1 MPCAKCLSLRSNTFP
16 RAATK
21 RRLQTW
27 PPVWGRGEGRVC
39 TAAANIGNICVDVC
53 SSDGEVDPR
62 LVAAAKDVASS
73 LGGGERVESAL
84 LQQLRRHE
92 ETTFAA
98 KSAATPAE
106 TSADNSSLGD
116 LISGLR
122 VVQGQRT
129 NRNATR
135 GNRFERKVKRRSGKV
150 KQNLLRCFTR
160 DSNLKTRKIAW
171 PEQPR
176 SVKTTQNNEDAVSV
190 KTAQSNEDAVS
201 VKTTQS
207 EEDALSVK
215 CTLNEDAVSVK
226 TTQSKEDALSV
237 KCTLSNEDEVSVK
250 TTQSNEDALS
260 GDSSFSDDVSDVSTL
275 TTESESSSFSDNVSD
290 VSTLA
295 TESESS
301 SFSDNVSDV
310 STLTTESESSRCS
323 DDVSDVSTLTTES
336 ESSSFS
342 DDVSDVSTLA
352 TESESSSFSDD
363 VSDVST
369 LTTESD
375 TESSTSRGSFESVID
390 LPVSPPKPSRG
401 QTTPVSKTREEILLK
416 NIARAGFQIDPVPRN
431 GDCFFG
437 AAARQLGRGDPR
449 IDTTALQ
456 LRKDLVH
463 HIRAHSEKFCV
474 AVPGGFWAFQQELD
488 RLARRGHWC
497 SDVAD
502 VLPIALADFTSREVV
517 LITSTDM
524 QIMVLPP
531 EGEESGTPL
540 VLAYLTTP
548 GGEHYDA
555 VSTIKSPAATQVQTK
570 FRVKLMFFQS
580 HFLRYQDL
588 SAPRPEVRVRRNS
601 AGYTTGQSSK
611 TPRWLPG
618 TRFFSSVRLHSGF
631 LALERAPT
639 LWDEEQK
646 AELEAQVDRPPRN
659 GFEEMIQWTKE
670 GKMWTFPIQN
680 DQDHEAL

>member
-1 MPCAKCLSLRSNTFP
+1 MGCTNTKVHPVNFDPVP
-16 RAATK
+16 RAK
-21 RRLQTW
+21 ETW
-27 PPVWGRGEGRVC
+27 
-39 TAAANIGNICVDVC
+39 
-53 SSDGEVDPR
+53 
-62 LVAAAKDVASS
+62 
-73 LGGGERVESAL
+73 
-84 LQQLRRHE
+84 
-92 ETTFAA
+92 
-98 KSAATPAE
+98 
-106 TSADNSSLGD
+106 
-116 LISGLR
+116 
-122 VVQGQRT
+122 
-129 NRNATR
+129 
-135 GNRFERKVKRRSGKV
+135 FERKVKRRSGKV
-150 KQNLLRCFTR
+150 KQNLLSCFTR
-160 DSNLKTRKIAW
+160 DSSLKTRKIAW
-171 PEQPR
+171 AEQPS
-176 SVKTTQNNEDAVSV
+176 SVKTTQNIEDAFSV
-190 KTAQSNEDAVS
+190 KTTQSNEDAVS

-215 CTLNEDAVSVK
+215 CTLSNEDAVSVK

-250 TTQSNEDALS
+250 TTQSNENALS

-295 TESESS
+295 TESESR

-310 STLTTESESSRCS
+310 STLTTESENSRCS
-323 DDVSDVSTLTTES
+323 DDVSDVSTLT
-336 ESSSFS
+336 
-342 DDVSDVSTLA
+342 

-555 VSTIKSPAATQVQTK
+555 V
-570 FRVKLMFFQS
+570 
-580 HFLRYQDL
+580 
-588 SAPRPEVRVRRNS
+588 
-601 AGYTTGQSSK
+601 
-611 TPRWLPG
+611 
-618 TRFFSSVRLHSGF
+618 RFVG
-631 LALERAPT
+631 
-639 LWDEEQK
+639 
-646 AELEAQVDRPPRN
+646 
-659 GFEEMIQWTKE
+659 G
-670 GKMWTFPIQN
+670 
-680 DQDHEAL
+680 

>member
-1 MPCAKCLSLRSNTFP
+1 MGCTNTKVHPVNFDPVPQAKE
-16 RAATK
+16 
-21 RRLQTW
+21 TW
-27 PPVWGRGEGRVC
+27 
-39 TAAANIGNICVDVC
+39 
-53 SSDGEVDPR
+53 
-62 LVAAAKDVASS
+62 
-73 LGGGERVESAL
+73 
-84 LQQLRRHE
+84 
-92 ETTFAA
+92 
-98 KSAATPAE
+98 
-106 TSADNSSLGD
+106 
-116 LISGLR
+116 
-122 VVQGQRT
+122 
-129 NRNATR
+129 
-135 GNRFERKVKRRSGKV
+135 FERKVKRRSGKV
-150 KQNLLRCFTR
+150 KQNLLSCFTR

-176 SVKTTQNNEDAVSV
+176 SVKTTQNIEDAFSV
-190 KTAQSNEDAVS
+190 KTTQSNEDAVS
-201 VKTTQS
+201 VKTTKS

-215 CTLNEDAVSVK
+215 CTLSNEDAVSVK

-301 SFSDNVSDV
+301 
-310 STLTTESESSRCS
+310 RCS

-342 DDVSDVSTLA
+342 DDVSDVSTL
-352 TESESSSFSDD
+352 
-363 VSDVST
+363 
-369 LTTESD
+369 TTESD
-375 TESSTSRGSFESVID
+375 TESSSSSGSFESVID

-524 QIMVLPP
+524 QVMVLPP

-555 VSTIKSPAATQVQTK
+555 V
-570 FRVKLMFFQS
+570 
-580 HFLRYQDL
+580 
-588 SAPRPEVRVRRNS
+588 
-601 AGYTTGQSSK
+601 
-611 TPRWLPG
+611 
-618 TRFFSSVRLHSGF
+618 RFVG
-631 LALERAPT
+631 
-639 LWDEEQK
+639 
-646 AELEAQVDRPPRN
+646 
-659 GFEEMIQWTKE
+659 G
-670 GKMWTFPIQN
+670 
-680 DQDHEAL
+680 

>member
-1 MPCAKCLSLRSNTFP
+1 MGCTNTKVHPVNFDPVP
-16 RAATK
+16 RAK
-21 RRLQTW
+21 ETW
-27 PPVWGRGEGRVC
+27 
-39 TAAANIGNICVDVC
+39 
-53 SSDGEVDPR
+53 
-62 LVAAAKDVASS
+62 
-73 LGGGERVESAL
+73 
-84 LQQLRRHE
+84 
-92 ETTFAA
+92 
-98 KSAATPAE
+98 
-106 TSADNSSLGD
+106 
-116 LISGLR
+116 
-122 VVQGQRT
+122 
-129 NRNATR
+129 
-135 GNRFERKVKRRSGKV
+135 FERKVKRRSGKV
-150 KQNLLRCFTR
+150 KQNLLSCFTR
-160 DSNLKTRKIAW
+160 DSSLKTRKIAW
-171 PEQPR
+171 AEQPS
-176 SVKTTQNNEDAVSV
+176 SVKTTQNIEDAFSV
-190 KTAQSNEDAVS
+190 KTTQSNEDAVS

-215 CTLNEDAVSVK
+215 CTLSNEDAVSVK

-342 DDVSDVSTLA
+342 EDVSDVSTLA
-352 TESESSSFSDD
+352 TESESSSFSDN

-375 TESSTSRGSFESVID
+375 TESSTSPGSFESVID

-401 QTTPVSKTREEILLK
+401 QTTPVPKAREVILLK
-416 NIARAGFQIDPVPRN
+416 NIARAGFQIDPVPRD
-431 GDCFFG
+431 GDCFFN

-488 RLARRGHWC
+488 KLARRGHWC

-555 VSTIKSPAATQVQTK
+555 VK
-570 FRVKLMFFQS
+570 FV
-580 HFLRYQDL
+580 
-588 SAPRPEVRVRRNS
+588 
-601 AGYTTGQSSK
+601 GG
-611 TPRWLPG
+611 
-618 TRFFSSVRLHSGF
+618 
-631 LALERAPT
+631 
-639 LWDEEQK
+639 
-646 AELEAQVDRPPRN
+646 
-659 GFEEMIQWTKE
+659 
-670 GKMWTFPIQN
+670 
-680 DQDHEAL
+680 

>member
-1 MPCAKCLSLRSNTFP
+1 MGCTNTKVHPVNFDPVPQAKE
-16 RAATK
+16 
-21 RRLQTW
+21 TW
-27 PPVWGRGEGRVC
+27 
-39 TAAANIGNICVDVC
+39 
-53 SSDGEVDPR
+53 
-62 LVAAAKDVASS
+62 
-73 LGGGERVESAL
+73 
-84 LQQLRRHE
+84 
-92 ETTFAA
+92 
-98 KSAATPAE
+98 
-106 TSADNSSLGD
+106 
-116 LISGLR
+116 
-122 VVQGQRT
+122 
-129 NRNATR
+129 
-135 GNRFERKVKRRSGKV
+135 FERKVKRRSGKV
-150 KQNLLRCFTR
+150 KQNLLRCLHR

-176 SVKTTQNNEDAVSV
+176 SVKTTQNNEDAFSVKTTQSNEDAVSV
-190 KTAQSNEDAVS
+190 KTTQNIEDAFSVKTTQSNEDAVS

-207 EEDALSVK
+207 AEDALSVK
-215 CTLNEDAVSVK
+215 CTLSNEDAVSVK

-237 KCTLSNEDEVSVK
+237 KCTLSNEDEISVK

-275 TTESESSSFSDNVSD
+275 TTESESSN
-290 VSTLA
+290 L
-295 TESESS
+295 SE
-301 SFSDNVSDV
+301 
-310 STLTTESESSRCS
+310 
-323 DDVSDVSTLTTES
+323 DVSDVSTLTTES
-336 ESSSFS
+336 ESSS
-342 DDVSDVSTLA
+342 L
-352 TESESSSFSDD
+352 SED

-375 TESSTSRGSFESVID
+375 TETSTSSGSFESVID

-401 QTTPVSKTREEILLK
+401 QTTPVPKTLVPKTLAPKTREEILLK
-416 NIARAGFQIDPVPRN
+416 NIARAGFQIDPVPRD

-437 AAARQLGRGDPR
+437 AAARQLGRGEPR

-524 QIMVLPP
+524 QVMVLPP

-555 VSTIKSPAATQVQTK
+555 V
-570 FRVKLMFFQS
+570 
-580 HFLRYQDL
+580 
-588 SAPRPEVRVRRNS
+588 
-601 AGYTTGQSSK
+601 
-611 TPRWLPG
+611 
-618 TRFFSSVRLHSGF
+618 RFVG
-631 LALERAPT
+631 
-639 LWDEEQK
+639 
-646 AELEAQVDRPPRN
+646 
-659 GFEEMIQWTKE
+659 G
-670 GKMWTFPIQN
+670 
-680 DQDHEAL
+680 